1 MYNGDQMTVRM
12 NNKTLLWLAIVAIVA
27 LITYGAF
34 SNHLVSEI
42 DNKPSINTTNG
53 SVESES
59 IAKNNTGNVTNQST
73 MAIPLEKP
81 PFIE

>member
-1 MYNGDQMTVRM
+1 MM
-12 NNKTLLWLAIVAIVA
+12 NNKTLLWLAIVAIGA
-27 LITYGAF
+27 LIVYGAF
-34 SNHLVSEI
+34 SHYSVSEI
-42 DNKPSINTTNG
+42 DNKPPINTTNS

-59 IAKNNTGNVTNQST
+59 TSQNGTGNVTNRST

>member
-1 MYNGDQMTVRM
+1 M
-12 NNKTLLWLAIVAIVA
+12 NSRTLLWLAIVVIGV
-27 LITYGAF
+27 LIGYGAF
-34 SNHLVSEI
+34 SNHPVSEI

-53 SVESES
+53 SVESDS

-81 PFIE
+81 PFID